1 MAKKEGLL
9 PKYLLLL
16 CLLLIL
22 TAALFVWGQI
32 GNKSV
37 GAFRQE
43 RQRFNE
49 YLSMAAAD
57 PEAAKETLK
66 RYSDAGIEE
75 EICDRVLAALT
86 VPESYAARWASYEEN
101 QKTVGTVS
109 IFRDSGSKT
118 QKNKEKEEK
127 DFEELRDLTVSLG
140 SGGVQAVSAALS
152 DAFFPYLA
160 AGMAALLVF
169 LMQESRACGWHKL
182 IFSTR
187 GGRARLGLRR
197 MGMLIFWSA
206 LGLFLAYFCLF
217 LCAFWLYGG
226 WRDLGIP
233 VQSVPLLQE
242 VTGRITLGQFLIL
255 LYGYHLI
262 MLLAAEG
269 LLWFL
274 LQLFQ
279 SCPAALGLLAGIF
292 LLESAC
298 YLGISDQGKWVFFKY
313 VNLCVWLSPV
323 RVLAVYRNLSF
334 GGGLF
339 AAGTLSLAAAAA
351 GFLFFGWGILLLY
364 ERKRGLAFSFR
375 FAKRWQA
382 RLAEGWEGVRSR
394 VQRALPLTGLE
405 AYQVLLTQK
414 VALVLAAAVM
424 FLLAGSNTGYLY
436 YSSLNEYLLEFYEE
450 YEGELDGRAEAFHE
464 TLGEEL
470 SWAEE
475 AYEEKREAYQE
486 GRISAAEM
494 DQARFARQARYVE
507 EDFFRAVGERI
518 AGLQTLEEE
527 RGISG
532 WIVNPIGVG
541 YWLGENSRT
550 EQVRYGMLL
559 LLFVCLIA
567 ECLFARERKRGMRP
581 LLFSTERGRK
591 PLFAA
596 KRRAAFL
603 LAALSFFLITGYE
616 AGYPAYRY
624 GIYGLAAPVQSFP
637 EFVSFPFPIP
647 LWLFAGLCVALRLL
661 VLFAALGFAG
671 LLCVRD
677 TDGHGLVVCL
687 FLLVVPSALYLFG
700 IGALEPVSLARYFA
714 ASEQILA
721 RGFGPALAV
730 YLGFG
735 AAGVVFWR
743 LCDRVW
749 NQRR

>member
-1 MAKKEGLL
+1 MAKREGLL

-16 CLLLIL
+16 CLLGIL
-22 TAALFVWGQI
+22 TAALFVRGQI
-32 GNKSV
+32 GNKSI
-37 GAFRQE
+37 GEFRFE
-43 RQRFNE
+43 WQRFNE

-66 RYSDAGIEE
+66 RYSDAGIDE
-75 EICDRVLAALT
+75 EICDQALAALA

-101 QKTVGTVS
+101 RETVGTVS

-118 QKNKEKEEK
+118 QKNKEKEER

-169 LMQESRACGWHKL
+169 LMQESRACGWHRL

-206 LGLFLAYFCLF
+206 LGL
-217 LCAFWLYGG
+217 
-226 WRDLGIP
+226 
-233 VQSVPLLQE
+233 
-242 VTGRITLGQFLIL
+242 
-255 LYGYHLI
+255 
-262 MLLAAEG
+262 
-269 LLWFL
+269 
-274 LQLFQ
+274 
-279 SCPAALGLLAGIF
+279 LAGLF

-298 YLGISDQGKWVFFKY
+298 YLGIPDQGKWVFFKY

-364 ERKRGLAFSFR
+364 ERRRGLAFSFR

-470 SWAEE
+470 SRAEE

-507 EDFFRAVGERI
+507 EDFFQAVGERI

-550 EQVRYGMLL
+550 EQVRYGTLL

-603 LAALSFFLITGYE
+603 LAALSFLLITGYE

-647 LWLFAGLCVALRLL
+647 LWMFAGLCAGLRLL

-677 TDGHGLVVCL
+677 TDGHGLIVCL
-687 FLLVVPSALYLFG
+687 FLLVAPSALYLFG
-700 IGALEPVSLARYFA
+700 IGTLGPVSLARYFA
-714 ASEQILA
+714 ASEQIFA

-743 LCDRVW
+743 LCGRAW